1 MEKKARNFREYSVW
15 QRSVDYATTI
25 YKLTSSMPWFEKKG
39 LCDQLQRSVVSIS
52 SNIAEGCA
60 RPSDIDFCHF
70 LDLALGSAFEIE
82 TQMLIAKN
90 VGYIE
95 EKTYTSLSEE
105 LQAIERQLHGLI
117 RTIRSKQPSSSSISG

>member
-1 MEKKARNFREYSVW
+1 
-15 QRSVDYATTI
+15 
-25 YKLTSSMPWFEKKG
+25 MPWFEKKG

-105 LQAIERQLHGLI
+105 LQAIER
-117 RTIRSKQPSSSSISG
+117 